1 VGTEAAVVDDAGNI
15 EETDETDDAAAEP
28 AAAEEPVAAAAEPAK
43 RIPGADFEPG
53 PTSPFNADGSLRWS
67 QREADIRHDEVK
79 ENEQKAADRK
89 RREDSW

>member
-1 VGTEAAVVDDAGNI
+1 MGTEAAVVDDAGNI
-15 EETDETDDAAAEP
+15 EETDETDD
-28 AAAEEPVAAAAEPAK
+28 AAAEPAK